1 MPPQLAAKMQ
11 YDINRWQRGQS
22 NCNKTMPTA

>member
-1 MPPQLAAKMQ
+1 MPPELAAKMQ
-11 YDINRWQRGQS
+11 YDINCWQRGQS